1 METTTTETTTEMQC
15 PICWESTNGNTNYL
29 ITECGHRFHTSCMMK
44 NIQKNGFQCPYCRSN
59 MVQSPPVPTI
69 HIIPDEEEE
78 TIPEETIPNIPNMM
92 ESFERNLLINL
103 YINSLLDQRND

>member
-1 METTTTETTTEMQC
+1 
-15 PICWESTNGNTNYL
+15 
-29 ITECGHRFHTSCMMK
+29 
-44 NIQKNGFQCPYCRSN
+44 